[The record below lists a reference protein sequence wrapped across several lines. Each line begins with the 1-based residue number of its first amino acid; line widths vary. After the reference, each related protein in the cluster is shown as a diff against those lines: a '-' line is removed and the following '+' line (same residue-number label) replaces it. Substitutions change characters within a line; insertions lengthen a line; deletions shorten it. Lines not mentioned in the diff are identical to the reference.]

1 MQIVGL
7 IIYILVWSVW
17 SCIGLSQTVNEL
29 ADFTKDVIFSTP
41 HNVEHE
47 SRDVLVNGNLN

>member
-7 IIYILVWSVW
+7 IIYTLVWSVW